1 VDAAFLAFAA
11 STGRHLTAEQRALA
25 QGPTAAPLAF
35 EPTDH
40 LGWQSPDGSVVFAA
54 WQRVHPY
61 LGGGRRWIVDDD
73 GIAMCVG
80 TMWPETAPWPSDAEW
95 AQRARRGDE
104 HLSGIYAA
112 ITVARDG
119 TTTAWTDP
127 LGFHF
132 LYYGERD
139 GVGAV
144 GTDARLVAWA
154 LAPAGTTPSRDVFG
168 ACCLAQ
174 RRQHIGPLTGY
185 AGVSTALVGERV
197 RLTTDGL
204 RVDQRP
210 HPWIP
215 DADLGRV
222 GEDQLIHRA
231 GVALLSTIRAAAEAP
246 IGRRLFDLTGGKDTR
261 VLLALA
267 VGAGITDRFEF
278 FTVGPPSLGDV
289 QVAEHLAGRY
299 GLRHTVERALAS
311 DPTPYRD
318 AIGTFVERTGGMA
331 NIWNANRTRPPEDQL
346 RVQGLPGELLRAVG
360 PPPDGVETMDE
371 VAEFLRRRI
380 LRGKLGLIRDGDV
393 SRRYEELEL
402 DHLRGEPLRR
412 LSPADAY
419 HAYRSTRL
427 TPSARYGA
435 VAQLV
440 DHPRVQPFHSSTV
453 LAVAL
458 ALGRDRR
465 RGELAHRELIRTAS
479 TQLAAEPFAG
489 EEWRALQQAEEQ
501 QAPKPPEAEALIA
514 RGHRLAFDRRRRVFD
529 EIVDDTAN
537 PAWELIDRATVID
550 GLDHFG
556 ELKPRARQ
564 EIYGALTA
572 ALWLGADDGVVP
584 PAR

>member
-1 VDAAFLAFAA
+1 MDAAFIALTARR
-11 STGRHLTAEQRALA
+11 GRRLSAEQRALV
-25 QGPTAAPLAF
+25 QRPTAPPLPF

-40 LGWQSPDGSVVFAA
+40 LGWQNPDSSVLFGA
-54 WQRVHPY
+54 WQRAHPY
-61 LGGGRRWIVDDD
+61 LGGGRRWIADDR

-80 TMWPETAPWPSDAEW
+80 TMWPETGPWPTEAEW
-95 AQRARRGDE
+95 AERARRGDE

-112 ITVARDG
+112 ITVAPDG
-119 TTTAWTDP
+119 ATSAWTDP
-127 LGFHF
+127 LGFRF

-144 GTDARLVAWA
+144 STDARLVAWA
-154 LAPAGTTPSRDVFG
+154 LAPAGTTPQRDVFG

-185 AGVSTALVGERV
+185 TGVATALVGEQV
-197 RLTTDGL
+197 RLTPDGL
-204 RVDQRP
+204 RVDQRA

-215 DADLGRV
+215 DDDFGRA
-222 GEDQLIHRA
+222 GPDQLVDRA
-231 GVALLSTIRAAAEAP
+231 GVALMSTIRAAAEAP
-246 IGRRLFDLTGGKDTR
+246 IGRRLFDLTGGKDIR
-261 VLLALA
+261 VLLGLALQ
-267 VGAGITDRFEF
+267 AGITDRFEF

-289 QVAEHLAGRY
+289 QVADHLAQRF
-299 GLRHTVERALAS
+299 GLRHTVERALPS
-311 DPTPYRD
+311 DPTPY
-318 AIGTFVERTGGMA
+318 AEAVATFVERTSGMA
-331 NIWNANRTRPPEDQL
+331 NVWNANRTRPPEDQL

-360 PPPDGVETMDE
+360 PPPDGVETMEE
-371 VAEFLRRRI
+371 VAAFLTRRI

-393 SRRYEELEL
+393 ARRYEELEL
-402 DHLRGEPLRR
+402 DHLRGDPLRR
-412 LSPADAY
+412 LTPADAY

-458 ALGRDRR
+458 ALGRDAR
-465 RGELAHRELIRTAS
+465 RGELAHRELIRRAS
-479 TQLAAEPFAG
+479 GRLAAEPFAG
-489 EEWRALQQAEEQ
+489 EEWRALQRDPEK

-537 PAWELIDRATVID
+537 PAWELIDRAKVID
-550 GLDHFG
+550 GLDRFG

-564 EIYGALTA
+564 ELYGALTA
-572 ALWLGADDGVVP
+572 ALWLGGDDGVVP
-584 PAR
+584 PVP